1 MTSVLVDHLWQSTLF
16 ALAAAV
22 LTQLLHNNAARC
34 RFWVWLAA
42 SMKFLIPFSWLT
54 LLGSQLVSHAAISAP
69 LVPASFATVV
79 QQIADPLGT
88 PEVIMHAPPPTSL
101 RIGELLVVIW
111 VAGCVAL
118 GARWL
123 TRWLRIKDAARSAT
137 PAPVEAPIEVRST
150 PLLWEPGVVGILR
163 PVLLLPEGISARLT
177 PSQLQAVIAHEL
189 CHVRRRDNLTAA
201 MHMVVEVL
209 FWFHPLVW
217 WIGARLV
224 DERERACDEAVVELG
239 NEPQTYAEGIL
250 KVCQFYMESKL
261 ACVSGVSGASLK
273 KRIEDIMSH
282 RMTAHLTSLKKILL
296 ASVTAAA
303 LVLPVIVGLVT
314 APRVIA
320 QTPGATSDSTP
331 SGSAPFDSIRITKA
345 PGKGSAGIGT
355 DNNDMLIVRNRSLRT
370 VIAFA
375 YDVDRGSV
383 VGGPD
388 WLDKQAYDIEAHAR
402 TAVKSGNDML
412 PLMKTLLADR
422 FGLQLHPDVRPLPA
436 FVLSVDQGSSKLSSS
451 PAFSSEL
458 SGGHHPNPGIWAND
472 DVFVATY
479 ITLKAFTQ
487 DLSLNMGGP
496 VLDQTGLSGT
506 YDFTL
511 RGPRTP
517 EALPAEVQEQLGLHL
532 AAVTAP
538 INVIVVDDVHQPTLG
553 VQPVAASSANAP
565 VGALVSQAAARRA
578 Q

>member
-1 MTSVLVDHLWQSTLF
+1 MTTVFVDHLWQSTLF
-16 ALAAAV
+16 ALAAAL
-22 LTQLLHNNAARC
+22 LTQLLRNNAARF
-34 RFWVWLAA
+34 RYWVWLAA
-42 SMKFLIPFSWLT
+42 SAKFLIPFAWLT
-54 LLGSQLVSHAAISAP
+54 VLGAHLLSHSAISGR
-69 LVPASFATVV
+69 LVPESFASVV

-88 PEVIMHAPPPTSL
+88 SGVIVRAPPPTGFHIS
-101 RIGELLVVIW
+101 ELLAAIW
-111 VAGCVAL
+111 VVGCVAL
-118 GARWL
+118 LARWL
-123 TRWLRIKDAARSAT
+123 TRWLRIKAATRSAT

-150 PLLWEPGVVGILR
+150 RLLWEPGVVGILR

-189 CHVRRRDNLTAA
+189 CHVRRRDNLTATI
-201 MHMVVEVL
+201 HMVVEVL

-273 KRIEDIMSH
+273 KRIEDIMSN
-282 RMTAHLTSLKKILL
+282 RMTAHLTSAKKILL

-303 LVLPVIVGLVT
+303 LVVPVVVGLVT

-320 QTPGATSDSTP
+320 QTPSAASAGTS
-331 SGSAPFDSIRITKA
+331 FDRVKITKA
-345 PGKGSAGIGT
+345 PGKGSAGIGIRDDET
-355 DNNDMLIVRNRSLRT
+355 LSVLNRPLRT

-375 YDVDRGSV
+375 YDVDKGSV

-388 WLDKQAYDIEAHAR
+388 WLDKQSYNIVAHAR
-402 TAVKSGNDML
+402 AAVKSGDDMR
-412 PLMKTLLADR
+412 PLIKTLLADR
-422 FGLQLHPDVRPLPA
+422 FGLQAHPDVRQLA
-436 FVLSVDQGSSKLSSS
+436 VFVLSVDKGGSKLSSA

-479 ITLKAFTQ
+479 ISLKGFTQ

-496 VLDQTGLSGT
+496 PVLDQTGLSGA
-506 YDFTL
+506 YDFIL

-517 EALPAEVQEQLGLHL
+517 EALPAELQEQLGLKL
-532 AAVTAP
+532 DAVTAP
-538 INVIVVDDVHQPTLG
+538 IDVIVVDDVHEPTLD
-553 VQPVAASSANAP
+553 VRPAAASSADN
-565 VGALVSQAAARRA
+565 L
-578 Q
+578 

>member
-1 MTSVLVDHLWQSTLF
+1 VTPVFVDHLWQSTLF

-34 RFWVWLAA
+34 RYWVWLAA
-42 SMKFLIPFSWLT
+42 SIKFLIPFSWLT
-54 LLGSQLVSHAAISAP
+54 LLGSRLVSHAAIPAR
-69 LVPASFATVV
+69 LVPASFATVM

-88 PEVIMHAPPPTSL
+88 PGVIMHAPPPTGL
-101 RIGELLVVIW
+101 RIGEWLAVIW
-111 VAGCVAL
+111 MAGCVAL
-118 GARWL
+118 LARWL
-123 TRWLRIKDAARSAT
+123 TRWQRITAAARSAT
-137 PAPVEAPIEVRST
+137 PAPVEAPIAVRST

-201 MHMVVEVL
+201 IHMVVEVL

-261 ACVSGVSGASLK
+261 TCVSGVSGASLK
-273 KRIEDIMSH
+273 KRIEDIMSN

-314 APRVIA
+314 SPRVIA
-320 QTPGATSDSTP
+320 QTPSATSDSTP
-331 SGSAPFDSIRITKA
+331 SGSTPFDSIRITKA

-355 DNNDMLIVRNRSLRT
+355 DDNDMLFVRNRSLRT

-388 WLDKQAYDIEAHAR
+388 WLDKQTYDIVAHAH

-412 PLMKTLLADR
+412 PLVKTLLAER
-422 FGLQLHPDVRPLPA
+422 FGLQVHPDVRPLPA
-436 FVLSVDQGSSKLSSS
+436 FVLSVDQGGSKLS
-451 PAFSSEL
+451 P
-458 SGGHHPNPGIWAND
+458 GGHHPNPGIWAND

-538 INVIVVDDVHQPTLG
+538 INVIVVDNVREPTLG
-553 VQPVAASSANAP
+553 VQPVAASGAAVP
-565 VGALVSQAAARRA
+565 AGALVSQAAARRA